1 MNFDCIPGVREKKD
15 VMVYWKFMGQICYEE
30 EQGIK
35 NKNSLKN
42 IGITIS
48 SWCRQCNLSL
58 SINFKICV
66 YLFI

>member
-1 MNFDCIPGVREKKD
+1 
-15 VMVYWKFMGQICYEE
+15 MVFWKFMGQICYKE

-35 NKNSLKN
+35 NEKKNKLLEEN
-42 IGITIS
+42 RITIS